1 MQYITLLFVN
11 HPFYEPI
18 SLPKFSIV
26 HSIHSH
32 PTHKML
38 TALTLELF
46 DNTTLSNTNTLS
58 NTKQIS
64 DQSMYFIN
72 LNNVLSPKK
81 VYNSEKND

>member
-1 MQYITLLFVN
+1 
-11 HPFYEPI
+11 
-18 SLPKFSIV
+18 
-26 HSIHSH
+26 
-32 PTHKML
+32 ML

-81 VYNSEKND
+81 VYNSEKNDWNKHGK